1 MNISKLSKFALIASV
16 AILALSS
23 KSFAEEASPKP
34 EVNQGEKSGK
44 SEARETVINQ
54 RQENQDKRIDEGV
67 KHGEL
72 TKKEARK
79 LEREQAHIEKMETK
93 AEADGKITKGEMRRI
108 EKAQNKASAD
118 IHRKKHNDRKS
129 KK

>member
-1 MNISKLSKFALIASV
+1 MNISNLSKIVLIASV
-16 AILALSS
+16 AILALGS
-23 KSFAEEASPKP
+23 KSFAEDASPKP

-44 SEARETVINQ
+44 TEAREAVINQ
-54 RQENQDKRIDEGV
+54 RQENQDKRIDQGV
-67 KHGEL
+67 KNGEL

-79 LEREQAHIEKMETK
+79 LEREQTHIEKMENK